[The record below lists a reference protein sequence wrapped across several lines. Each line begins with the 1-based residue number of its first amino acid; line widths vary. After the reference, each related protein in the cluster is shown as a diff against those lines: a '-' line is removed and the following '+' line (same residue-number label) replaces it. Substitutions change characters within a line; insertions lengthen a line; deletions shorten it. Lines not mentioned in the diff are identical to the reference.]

1 MSGILDKYDEASSL
15 AYNYTY
21 RMLMCLKNII
31 ENYERLEKR
40 GCLRDIRTTSFTYL
54 KPKLIHAI
62 LHIITYFI

>member
-21 RMLMCLKNII
+21 RMLMSLKNII

-40 GCLRDIRTTSFTYL
+40 GCSQYKDNLFYL
-54 KPKLIHAI
+54 HK
-62 LHIITYFI
+62 T